1 MEIPWS
7 SLSAVPLS
15 EVLVGLF
22 VVAILRG
29 LLVPRSILEDTRADR
44 DSWREESRVKDQMI
58 AEKDKQL
65 DALAEVGETQK
76 SVLQA
81 LARMGERE

>member
-22 VVAILRG
+22 IVAILRG
-29 LLVPRSILEDTRADR
+29 LLVPRSILEDARADR

>member
-1 MEIPWS
+1 M
-7 SLSAVPLS
+7 
-15 EVLVGLF
+15 
-22 VVAILRG
+22 
-29 LLVPRSILEDTRADR
+29 EDTRADR

>member
-22 VVAILRG
+22 IVAIMRG
-29 LLVPRSILEDTRADR
+29 LLVPRPILEDTRADR

>member
-22 VVAILRG
+22 IVAILRG
-29 LLVPRSILEDTRADR
+29 LLVPRTVCEDTRADR